1 MIVGNGLLARAFT
14 PHFSGHPQ
22 VVVFASGVSNSGE
35 IRATEFERERELL
48 QATLNSKRLILYFST
63 CSVHDPDLARS
74 PYVQHKIAME
84 AMVLQDARTNCIFR
98 LPQVVGQSD
107 NPHTLTN
114 YLYHQISTGAR
125 FQVWLN
131 ARRNLID
138 ISDAVAIITDL
149 VSSHQ
154 ADGSIMNIACPFSV
168 PVPELV
174 RIFETVLNK
183 KANFESV
190 AAGADYTIDVR
201 QAQLTAARL
210 GIEFGAN
217 YVDNLIRK
225 YYA

>member
-14 PHFSGHPQ
+14 PHFAGDQQ
-22 VVVFASGVSNSGE
+22 VTVFASGVSNSSE
-35 IRATEFERERELL
+35 IRPAQFERERELL
-48 QATLNSKRLILYFST
+48 QASLDSKRRTIYFST
-63 CSVHDPDLARS
+63 CSVHDSELAQS
-74 PYVQHKIAME
+74 PYVQHKLEME
-84 AMVLQDARTNCIFR
+84 ALVSRAARANCIFR